1 MSRLLN
7 WILGFGLIGWAV
19 ASYITPKFLGF
30 LVKPPVSFGAGCDP
44 TTDWVMSRFQSVQ
57 VIAIGVFMVIGLVA
71 GFISWRNRRA
81 LQKLKE
87 VDALQKSQAKV

>member
-1 MSRLLN
+1 MSRLFN

-57 VIAIGVFMVIGLVA
+57 VIAVGVFMVIGLVA
-71 GFISWRNRRA
+71 GFISWRNRRSSK
-81 LQKLKE
+81 KLKE
-87 VDALQKSQAKV
+87 ADGLQKSQAKV